1 MIVFRNSRADSQ
13 SVLHYTPKVSVAHGD
28 PYRRKGS
35 YRFYVPSHARSRLL
49 IEKSKNLIDKS
60 QKIVDDE
67 TAKLFEKASAQRKR
81 NVRPPQA

>member
-1 MIVFRNSRADSQ
+1 MVIRTDVRALIDSTFR
-13 SVLHYTPKVSVAHGD
+13 LIE
-28 PYRRKGS
+28 
-35 YRFYVPSHARSRLL
+35 RSRLL
-49 IEKSKNLIDKS
+49 IEKSENLIDKS